1 MVMHTAAMPAPLASN
16 FLVPN
21 GTLLLLVVLML
32 PVFVLLVVWPLVE
45 TIVRQQWGHT
55 LGVLLLGPIGGLLW
69 FTAGRRGSTSRAHP
83 ASELTSAR

>member
-1 MVMHTAAMPAPLASN
+1 MPAPLASN